1 MIAVGC
7 RCGNMAFLDLQRKV
21 KVSQS
26 DATGLYV
33 YLSKSIMKTLES
45 LIEEQSKNENPDNKL

>member
-1 MIAVGC
+1 MIAMGC
-7 RCGNMAFLDLQRKV
+7 RCGNMALLDLQRKV

-33 YLSKSIMKTLES
+33 YLSKSIMKTL
-45 LIEEQSKNENPDNKL
+45 